1 MPACSPEHSHWSWDC
16 AFRPSVIRAAS
27 WGSGGGDTPQRR
39 ASSSSG
45 PKFEGVGSATFDER
59 NRLERF
65 RRGSEVGHVVGI
77 TVGSEQSPGDVG
89 DDDDAGVGAL
99 DELSPSDFR

>member
-1 MPACSPEHSHWSWDC
+1 M
-16 AFRPSVIRAAS
+16 
-27 WGSGGGDTPQRR
+27 GGCRVVRGTGECQILR
-39 ASSSSG
+39 

-65 RRGSEVGHVVGI
+65 RRGSKVGNVVGV
-77 TVGSEQSPGDVG
+77 TMGSEHSLGDVG

-99 DELSPSDFR
+99 DDLSPSDFR